1 MGKIGNTV
9 SVFICHCFQFFP
21 SICYGQ
27 ILFSGALNSRR
38 MATAA
43 LKFKNT
49 CSLEG
54 FRVAQRL
61 KHLPASACNA
71 GDLGS
76 ILGSGR
82 SPGEGNSNP
91 LQYSCLENP
100 MDRGAWWAA
109 VPGVTKSRT
118 RLSNFTSLHH
128 LLLGRRAMTNLDRV
142 LKSRDI
148 ILPMKI
154 YTVKAMVFPGVMYRC
169 EICTIKKAKHQRI
182 DAFKL

>member
-1 MGKIGNTV
+1 MQETWV
-9 SVFICHCFQFFP
+9 RFL
-21 SICYGQ
+21 GQ
-27 ILFSGALNSRR
+27 EDPLEKEI
-38 MATAA
+38 ATH
-43 LKFKNT
+43 
-49 CSLEG
+49 S
-54 FRVAQRL
+54 
-61 KHLPASACNA
+61 S
-71 GDLGS
+71 
-76 ILGSGR
+76 
-82 SPGEGNSNP
+82 
-91 LQYSCLENP
+91 YSCLENP

>member
-1 MGKIGNTV
+1 MV
-9 SVFICHCFQFFP
+9 
-21 SICYGQ
+21 
-27 ILFSGALNSRR
+27 
-38 MATAA
+38 TAA

-54 FRVAQRL
+54 FLVAQRL
-61 KHLPASACNA
+61 KRLPASACNA

-82 SPGEGNSNP
+82 SPGEGNGNP
-91 LQYSCLENP
+91 FQYSCLENP

-109 VPGVTKSRT
+109 VLGVTKSRT
-118 RLSNFTSLHH
+118 RLSDFTSLHH
-128 LLLGRRAMTNLDRV
+128 LLLERRAMTNLDRV

-148 ILPMKI
+148 ILRMKI

-169 EICTIKKAKHQRI
+169 EICTIKKTKHQRI